1 MRKGDF
7 GAVLQKLLLIWV
19 SAGSLVWFACLHA
32 EETKSAPPPAPR
44 IDIAHSAQLLAD
56 ATVSD
61 DTLFLRLRNAKTQA
75 VIQTNDLTFNVD
87 GKPQTSK
94 AQMDGSYAI
103 PVDALK
109 GTGERNVEIIVGHDG
124 IREILANKIAAID
137 AKSSG
142 LSLGGHNQLAWW
154 ILNIGVV
161 LVGVMALSRR
171 KSF

>member
-1 MRKGDF
+1 MRKDDF
-7 GAVLQKLLLIWV
+7 DSVLRKLLLIWL
-19 SAGSLVWFACLHA
+19 SAGSLVWFAGLHA
-32 EETKSAPPPAPR
+32 AETKAAPPPAPR
-44 IDIAHSAQLLAD
+44 IDIAHSALLIAD

-61 DTLFLRLRNAKTQA
+61 NTLFLRLRNAKTQA

-87 GKPQTSK
+87 GKPQASK
-94 AQMDGSYAI
+94 AQMDGTYAI
-103 PVDALK
+103 ALDALK

-137 AKSSG
+137 AKSTG

-161 LVGVMALSRR
+161 LIGALALSRK